1 MESIIRHTYTRELL
15 LQIYYNGNETS
26 FESATMDFKRL
37 LLKKICNIFI
47 LHHHLLFF
55 VVKSSKPSNSYMLY
69 ICNIYIYVGNFCIFW
84 RIVL

>member
-1 MESIIRHTYTRELL
+1 MESIIHHTYTRELL

-37 LLKKICNIFI
+37 LLKKNSTIFI

-55 VVKSSKPSNSYMLY
+55 MVKCSKPLNS
-69 ICNIYIYVGNFCIFW
+69 YIYVIYICW
-84 RIVL
+84 